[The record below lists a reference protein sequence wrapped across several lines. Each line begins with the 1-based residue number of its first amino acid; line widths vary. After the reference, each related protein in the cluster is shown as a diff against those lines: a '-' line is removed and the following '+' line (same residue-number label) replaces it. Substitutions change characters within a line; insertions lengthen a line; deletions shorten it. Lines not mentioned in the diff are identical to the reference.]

1 MSSTDEGRTDAGAV
15 GLTAVRSVLV
25 VDDMEDMRT
34 LARINL
40 DADPRWRVVAE
51 ANDGREAIDLAA
63 EHQPDVVLLDLEMP
77 WMTGP
82 EAIPHIRKAAERSVI
97 VIWSVDPD
105 GPRARS
111 ATDLGA
117 VAIIDKGSTPIPR
130 LAAKL
135 ADVLH
140 VA

>member
-1 MSSTDEGRTDAGAV
+1 
-15 GLTAVRSVLV
+15 V